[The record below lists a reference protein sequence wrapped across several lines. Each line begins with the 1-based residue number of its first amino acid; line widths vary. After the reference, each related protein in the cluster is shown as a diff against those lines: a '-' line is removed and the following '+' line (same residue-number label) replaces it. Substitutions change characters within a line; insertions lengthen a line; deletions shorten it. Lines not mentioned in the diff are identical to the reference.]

1 MALASTGGITNVEP
15 HKHLG
20 EALLAFQEE
29 ADKLKLGRNEEGQIQ
44 SRTFKYLTL
53 EKLIKEVRP
62 ALSKQ
67 GLVWSALPTAVD
79 GKPALR
85 YRLLHKDSREA
96 LEETMLLMLDAENP
110 RGQGSAITYA
120 IRYAM
125 LSTLGLS
132 PDDDD
137 DGKAA
142 GGDERLMV
150 SRKLDA
156 DEQANMREAI
166 AEAGLEVEDVL
177 ATIDAAS
184 IEDVTVAQGHQA
196 KGILKL
202 KGKASDG

>member
-1 MALASTGGITNVEP
+1 MSEP
-15 HKHLG
+15 HAGLG

-29 ADKLKLGRNEEGQIQ
+29 ADKLKLGRNAEGQIQ
-44 SRTFKYLTL
+44 SRTYKYLTQD
-53 EKLIKEVRP
+53 KLVDQVKPV
-62 ALSKQ
+62 LCTH
-67 GLVWSALPTAVD
+67 GLVWSAFPTALD

-85 YRLLHKDSREA
+85 YRILHVDSNERDED
-96 LEETMLLMLDAENP
+96 TMLLMVDEKGNSQA
-110 RGQGSAITYA
+110 QGSGLTYA
-120 IRYAM
+120 TRQAM
-125 LSTLGLS
+125 MAALGLA

-137 DGKAA
+137 DGAA
-142 GGDERLMV
+142 ATGDERLMV

-202 KGKASDG
+202 KGKTGGVEDGQ